1 MESFKVLTIFC
12 CCPRHLPESCIFQ
25 GKKEQEQGQE
35 RALLKKGKTTRGC
48 EEKNGFNL
56 GSFVSD
62 GVTAIFG
69 GEDLN

>member
-1 MESFKVLTIFC
+1 M
-12 CCPRHLPESCIFQ
+12 HLSGEE
-25 GKKEQEQGQE
+25 GAGAGTGAGATKEGEE
-35 RALLKKGKTTRGC
+35 TTC

-62 GVTAIFG
+62 GVTAIFW